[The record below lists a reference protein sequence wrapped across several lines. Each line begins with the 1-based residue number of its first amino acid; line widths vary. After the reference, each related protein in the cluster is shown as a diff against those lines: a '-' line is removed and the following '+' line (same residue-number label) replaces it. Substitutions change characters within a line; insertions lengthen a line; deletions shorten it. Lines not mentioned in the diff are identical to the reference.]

1 MALQL
6 WIQHGETWEA
16 NEKVSFN
23 GDTKVI
29 RVNDGVTSLDIR
41 EDLYSAWVRWVEQGA
56 NAAYEFAMRF
66 TGLDPIPGGFTGG
79 TFFLTNGWKLYYNP
93 STVAVNGILYS
104 DDFSTAYYTLEGVA
118 TFPATVSAL
127 GIQASAASDGAAI
140 ADQVWQN
147 SGVVTAEDIAAE
159 VAAPDAPTIA
169 ASVWSQAIEA
179 GLSAEEVT
187 RIMFSVLAGKV
198 SGAGTG
204 TERFRDIADTK
215 DRLVVTVDDDG
226 NRSAVVRDGA

>member
-6 WIQHGETWEA
+6 WIQHGEEWEA
-16 NEKVSFN
+16 DEKVSIN

-29 RVNDGVTSLDIR
+29 RVNDGVTALDIR
-41 EDLYSAWVRWVEQGA
+41 EDLYSAWVRWVERST
-56 NAAYEFAMRF
+56 NSAYPFAMRF

-93 STVAVNGILYS
+93 STVAINGILYS
-104 DDFSTAYYTLEGVA
+104 DNYATAYYTLEGVA

-127 GIQASAASDGAAI
+127 GIQASASGDSAAV
-140 ADQVWQN
+140 AAAVWQD
-147 SGVVTAEDIAAE
+147 SGVVSATDIAAE
-159 VAAPDAPTIA
+159 VAAPDAATIA
-169 ASVWSQAIEA
+169 TSVWSQAIES

-187 RIMFSVLAGKV
+187 RIMFSVLAGQV
-198 SGAGTG
+198 SGAGSG
-204 TERFRDIADTK
+204 TERFRDAANTK